1 MGISR
6 RTLLKGAAVA
16 VAGGAAASY
25 VALRNGGKVTQRAK
39 RSGAGYM
46 KQYRKTIVLGM
57 DGLDPRIVQRLMSQ
71 GAAPNFGRL
80 WQDGCGGPL
89 GTATPSQ
96 SPVVWTTLAT
106 GTNPGK
112 HGVFDFIHRDPKRP
126 LPFLSVCQTG
136 GGLRSKHV
144 KPRQNR
150 AFWDVLTERGVPV
163 TVVRWP
169 VTFPAEDISGRMFS
183 GLGVPGIRGTLGHYT
198 LYTNDRSTVPDVG
211 AERLVEVELDGGA
224 TETLVR
230 GPMVR
235 GLTGASEST
244 IPLHIDATHNAVTIQ
259 VAGKT
264 LKVAAGQWSDWVRMK
279 FSTGAFK
286 SVTGIA
292 KFHLAQTQP
301 ALKLYMTPLEADPLD
316 PAYAIA
322 TPEGYAAELADSIGT
337 YHTLGMPEDTK
348 ALNEGAI
355 SDEVFIEQCNEIT
368 EERFAMFR
376 HEFNRFTDGVLAFVF
391 DTSDRIQHMFWRD
404 NEVDADL
411 EVQKLTPSI
420 REHYLAMD
428 QFLGEVLGG
437 VDDDTALLLVSDH
450 GFTSFQTCFDLNAWL
465 AEEGFMK
472 LTANPADVDEDEAA
486 LWNLVDWPN
495 TVAYGCGFSS
505 LYFNMKG
512 REGHGIV
519 DPEEAPDLA
528 AKIAERM
535 GAYRDPRNG
544 KNPVTQIVRREE
556 AYSGAQVADAPDI
569 LIGTAPGYRMGW
581 QTPIGGVAPS
591 VLSPNERHWAGDH
604 IMNPATVP
612 GSVLSNVR
620 LDLSGARARDIAPTV
635 LSLMGLSAPED
646 CDGAALPAVE
656 A

>member
-1 MGISR
+1 
-6 RTLLKGAAVA
+6 
-16 VAGGAAASY
+16 
-25 VALRNGGKVTQRAK
+25 
-39 RSGAGYM
+39 M
-46 KQYRKTIVLGM
+46 KEYRKVIVLGM
-57 DGLDPRIVQRLMSQ
+57 DGLDPRIVQRLIGE

-80 WQDGCGGPL
+80 WQEGCGGTL
-89 GTATPSQ
+89 GTVTPSQ

-126 LPFLSVCQTG
+126 LPYLSVCQTG

-144 KPRQNR
+144 RPRQNR
-150 AFWDVLTERGVPV
+150 AFWNVLTDRGVPV

-169 VTFPAEDISGRMFS
+169 VTFPAEEINGRMFS

-198 LYTNDRSTVPDVG
+198 LYTDDRSTVPDVG
-211 AERLVEVELDGGA
+211 DERLVEVELDGGA
-224 TETLVR
+224 AETVVR

-244 IPLHIDATHNAVTIQ
+244 IPLNIKVGAGGLEIG
-259 VAGKT
+259 VADET
-264 LKVAAGQWSDWVRMK
+264 LSIAAGEWSDWVRMK

-292 KFHLAQTQP
+292 RFHLAQTQP
-301 ALKLYMTPLEADPLD
+301 ALKLYMTPLEADPRD
-316 PAYAIA
+316 PAYNIA
-322 TPEGYAAELADSIGT
+322 SPDGYAAELADAIGT

-355 SDEVFIEQCNEIT
+355 SEEVFLEQCNGVT

-376 HEFNRFTDGVLAFVF
+376 HEFDRFTDGVLAFVM

-404 NEVDADL
+404 NQVGANL
-411 EVQKLTPSI
+411 EVEKLCAPI

-428 QFLGEVLGG
+428 GFLGEVLGG
-437 VDDDTALLLVSDH
+437 IDADTALLLISDH
-450 GFTSFQTCFDLNAWL
+450 GFTGFDTCFDLNAWL
-465 AEEGFMK
+465 AEEGFMT
-472 LTANPADVDEDEAA
+472 LTADPAEVDEDEAG
-486 LWNLVDWPN
+486 LWRLVDWSN
-495 TVAYGCGFSS
+495 TVAYGCGFTS

-512 REGHGIV
+512 REGNGIV
-519 DPEEAPDLA
+519 DPAEAPDLA

-535 GAYRDPRNG
+535 RACRDPRNG
-544 KNPVTQIVRREE
+544 NSPVTQMVTRQE
-556 AYSGAQVADAPDI
+556 AYSGGQLADAPDMI
-569 LIGTAPGYRMGW
+569 IGTAPGYRMGW
-581 QTPIGGVAPS
+581 QTPVGGVAPE

-604 IMNPATVP
+604 IVNPATVP
-612 GSVLSNVR
+612 GSVMSNVT
-620 LDLSGARARDIAPTV
+620 LDVSGARAEDIAPTV
-635 LSLMGLSAPED
+635 LSLLGQPAPED